1 MAKSLTAKALE
12 GNRDPLGVVFAA
24 SHCREKNKNRTD
36 PCGCEIAAIR
46 KNEGWFA
53 KDQGWQATKPSFWGA
68 NDWRSKTVL
77 AIFMG
82 VDERFCTSTAVP
94 WVVKRRR

>member
-1 MAKSLTAKALE
+1 MKETEILWELSS
-12 GNRDPLGVVFAA
+12 RHPI
-24 SHCREKNKNRTD
+24 HRQKNKNQTD

-82 VDERFCTSTAVP
+82 VGGWFCKRTAAP
-94 WVVKRRR
+94 CA